1 MNEKG
6 IAKSTMVIIIVL
18 LIAVLGI
25 VFFVFNKDGKLEY
38 FRLKGYSE
46 CEGVLIDNYKDF
58 SKLVSDSKL
67 DKEME
72 SAKTYKWHVV
82 LEYFN
87 EAFFAEKKIAVIS
100 TYEDTSKD
108 YVFSIDEVIYN
119 ETKTSATINYTDK
132 VGGYAG
138 TLDTSWENYMIV
150 ELEPTVTEVKFVKA
164 NKGVS
169 EK

>member
-1 MNEKG
+1 MSEKG
-6 IAKSTMVIIIVL
+6 MAKSTMVI
-18 LIAVLGI
+18 LIAVIIVAIVAIMFLG
-25 VFFVFNKDGKLEY
+25 KDDKLEY
-38 FRLKGYSE
+38 FRLKGYAG

-58 SKLVSDSKL
+58 STLASKVNL
-67 DKEME
+67 NKEME
-72 SAKTYKWHVV
+72 STKTYKWHVV

-87 EAFFAEKKIAVIS
+87 EAFFQNKKVAVIS
-100 TYEDTSKD
+100 TYADTSKD

-119 ETKTSATINYTDK
+119 DTKTSATINYTDK

-138 TLDTSWENYMIV
+138 TLDMSWENYMIV
-150 ELEPTVTEVKFVKA
+150 EVEPTVTEVKFVKA